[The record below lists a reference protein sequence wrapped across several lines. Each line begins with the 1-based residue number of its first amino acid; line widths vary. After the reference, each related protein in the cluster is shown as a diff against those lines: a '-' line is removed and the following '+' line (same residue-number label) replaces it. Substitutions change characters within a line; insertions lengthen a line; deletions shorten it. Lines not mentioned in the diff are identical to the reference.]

1 MSNIRA
7 GSQTGLTLITGATGF
22 VGPGVVARLAGEGV
36 ETLACV
42 RGGDSVSMPKGV
54 HTSCLWMS

>member
-22 VGPGVVARLAGEGV
+22 VGSGVVARLAEEGI
-36 ETLACV
+36 ETLACL
-42 RGGDSVSMPKGV
+42 RRDMVSMQRASTPPY
-54 HTSCLWMS
+54 M